1 MKVVWTEEAQAHL
14 DGIYQYIARDA
25 PLYAKQTVDKLT
37 RRSEQLMVHP
47 HSGRIVPEYENK
59 QVREL
64 IVFPYRLVYRIKRD
78 RLDILAVFHGAQQ
91 LPDAL

>member
-14 DGIYQYIARDA
+14 DGIYQYIDRDA

-37 RRSEQLMVHP
+37 CRSEQLIVHP

-59 QVREL
+59 QLRDQFSLKREKG
-64 IVFPYRLVYRIKRD
+64 VKPFSSRLPHVW
-78 RLDILAVFHGAQQ
+78 
-91 LPDAL
+91 